1 MPYLLEASHTYIF
14 FALIEQFGVFESALI
29 LTAITYL
36 IGFPLYLAFK
46 GILPSQSKLFLLMY
60 CLISSAIGSSPFWVG
75 QKLGVSYNFAL
86 IIPILLLP
94 FGVYYL
100 FILFDKVGFIKF
112 ERHSPSLIQVAL
124 FLIVLFILP
133 IAAVIDWTVFEG
145 QHILIKAGEYSV
157 LLTLFG
163 LSAMGTFAFLLLLMP
178 IVGFVSILSAAI
190 RRLSKDKESNSESSS
205 NQKPETSRYNM
216 KLQDCGCG
224 GTPHVTVNMED
235 KNLFI
240 VSCPVC
246 GSSTHGYDTL
256 RNAQLIWNTWCCKQ
270 GYRIPEDATA

>member
-1 MPYLLEASHTYIF
+1 MPYLIDASHTFIF
-14 FALIEQFGVFESALI
+14 AALIEQFGVFESAFI

-46 GILPSQSKLFLLMY
+46 GILPSKSKLFLLMY
-60 CLISSAIGSSPFWVG
+60 CLMSSAIGSSPFWAG
-75 QKLGVSYNFAL
+75 QELGVSYDLSSILPF
-86 IIPILLLP
+86 LLLP

-100 FILFDKVGFIKF
+100 FIMFDKVGFIKF
-112 ERHSPSLIQVAL
+112 ERHSPSLIQVVL
-124 FLIVLFILP
+124 FLILLFILP
-133 IAAVIDWTVFEG
+133 VAAVIDWTLFEG
-145 QHILIKAGEYSV
+145 QHILLKTGEYSV

-163 LSAMGTFAFLLLLMP
+163 LSALGAFAFLLLLMP
-178 IVGFVSILSAAI
+178 IVGFVSTLSAVI
-190 RRLSKDKESNSESSS
+190 RRLSKEKGSHSESFS
-205 NQKPETSRYNM
+205 NEKPETSRYNM

-224 GTPHVTVNMED
+224 GSPHVTVHMED

-256 RNAQLIWNTWCCKQ
+256 RNAQLIWNTWCSKQ